1 MCIGILC
8 CKPLNALFIFQSS
21 LHLLRESQQFRNI
34 VAVLLLRD
42 FSSDLCKLNRHTVH
56 SCQLCTVC
64 LGRCNRD
71 FWTGKGVEHFVR
83 FTGNT
88 AAYHIDDCHC
98 GYAFF
103 FCKSQC
109 SQCICCLARLADN
122 DYQCFLIERHLPIT
136 ELRCEFHTHWD
147 IRYIFQHILSS
158 HANMPCGT
166 AGNDIDLL
174 KVLDFIL
181 SDFHAGQVDSTV
193 LDDRVQGIL
202 NCFRL
207 LMDLFHHEMLKAALF
222 RRLCVPLN
230 FRSLLLDFITVQI
243 VEVSFTRNEPCELKI
258 SDVVHIASVFQNCR
272 DIRSYIGFA
281 IRNTNDHRAIL
292 TRHPNLTRIIP
303 EHQFK
308 SVGATDTY
316 HRLSDGINRTEVVLF
331 IIVVHQLDDHFRI
344 RLTIECI
351 TVLQQLFFQFGIVLD
366 DAVMYAN
373 DLRLHCAG
381 TRTGTVT

>member
-1 MCIGILC
+1 VLQFASCICLRVNVADFLQFQTTFQADCIVNATTYEEHIMCAGILC
-8 CKPLNALFIFQSS
+8 CEPLDTLLIFQSL

-122 DYQCFLIERHLPIT
+122 DYKCLLIERHLPIT
-136 ELRCEFHTHWD
+136 ELGCEFHTHWD

-158 HANMPCGT
+158 HAHMPCRAT
-166 AGNDIDLL
+166 GNNIDLL
-174 KVLDFIL
+174 KVFNFVLG
-181 SDFHAGQVDSTV
+181 DFH
-193 LDDRVQGIL
+193 
-202 NCFRL
+202 
-207 LMDLFHHEMLKAALF
+207 
-222 RRLCVPLN
+222 
-230 FRSLLLDFITVQI
+230 
-243 VEVSFTRNEPCELKI
+243 
-258 SDVVHIASVFQNCR
+258 
-272 DIRSYIGFA
+272 
-281 IRNTNDHRAIL
+281 
-292 TRHPNLTRIIP
+292 
-303 EHQFK
+303 
-308 SVGATDTY
+308 
-316 HRLSDGINRTEVVLF
+316 
-331 IIVVHQLDDHFRI
+331 
-344 RLTIECI
+344 
-351 TVLQQLFFQFGIVLD
+351 
-366 DAVMYAN
+366 
-373 DLRLHCAG
+373 
-381 TRTGTVT
+381 TG